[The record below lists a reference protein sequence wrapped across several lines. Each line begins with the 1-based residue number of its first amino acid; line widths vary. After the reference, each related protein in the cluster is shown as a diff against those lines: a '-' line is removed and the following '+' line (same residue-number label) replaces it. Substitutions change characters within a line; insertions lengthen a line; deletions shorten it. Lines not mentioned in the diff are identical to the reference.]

1 MAGMVSS
8 ARMMNSSDRG
18 LNHYRNV
25 SPVFQAISEFCYLKL
40 KTGQFEVEKWTPEQE
55 PLSRI

>member
-1 MAGMVSS
+1 
-8 ARMMNSSDRG
+8 MMNSSDRG

-25 SPVFQAISEFCYLKL
+25 FPFFQAISEFCYLKL